1 MEDRHAFS
9 DPRPVPL
16 DSTDG
21 RHTWLVDIYRNGV
34 EDPIDTIEISEVT
47 LPPRKKKGGKVAWR
61 LPSDYSRVPSFPVDE
76 KRRIMEL
83 FKERKK
89 NRRKNKGSTS
99 SNSLSSVVDNGSTN
113 GVGLSSHS
121 LPTSTNEC
129 SDRGG
134 IGKSDNGKSRPANDL
149 KIPLSSKG
157 GGEKQEVVAK
167 GGSGKTAAP
176 SSSKKKKNRKEKIK
190 RQLSQSAPAPDTVV
204 AENQQVERTSSSK
217 SGSVNGNDAT
227 PIEAH
232 VNSSSQAASQP
243 STPPMPPGFKSSM
256 SELSLNGEIG
266 ASQADSNDGKDF
278 SKKSLTEE
286 SVHSNSTNTQ
296 PFVAQQA
303 APPILLQP
311 RIGSRFITIPERDR
325 LQIKSSLAIAAAKT
339 FIDIYYP
346 HITHCLSQE
355 LTTYY
360 TPHAQKSISVGGAHS
375 VVATPKEIM
384 MQLLSLARSVFIVRG
399 VVSQDTFDSSGA
411 HILVTGVVQT
421 SGVTSQFA
429 HSVSLVPV
437 VGQGFSF
444 QIHNDALSL
453 LTSDGVRQ
461 AEPIPTRT
469 GFEANGHHQ
478 SQQNLQH
485 GEQFA
490 SPRNFSH
497 PPGLGL

>member
-1 MEDRHAFS
+1 MNRIFDEGKALMALNSLLILLPERSIDVRFCVAYKNGYLFKPNANHSYKCFYRFIFS
-9 DPRPVPL
+9 DF
-16 DSTDG
+16 TQ
-21 RHTWLVDIYRNGV
+21 
-34 EDPIDTIEISEVT
+34 
-47 LPPRKKKGGKVAWR
+47 
-61 LPSDYSRVPSFPVDE
+61 PSFPVDE
-76 KRRIMEL
+76 RRRIMEL

-113 GVGLSSHS
+113 GVGGSTHS
-121 LPTSTNEC
+121 LPTSTSEC

-134 IGKSDNGKSRPANDL
+134 IGKSDNGKSRSVGDL
-149 KIPLSSKG
+149 KVPLSSKG
-157 GGEKQEVVAK
+157 CGEKQEVTTQE
-167 GGSGKTAAP
+167 GGGKTTAP
-176 SSSKKKKNRKEKIK
+176 STSKKKKTRKEKMK
-190 RQLSQSAPAPDTVV
+190 RQLNQSTPVLDASVT
-204 AENQQVERTSSSK
+204 ENQRLERS
-217 SGSVNGNDAT
+217 
-227 PIEAH
+227 
-232 VNSSSQAASQP
+232 SSSQRDSININDAIPVEAQVKSTSQTGSQP
-243 STPPMPPGFKSSM
+243 STPPMPPGFQASL
-256 SELSLNGEIG
+256 SELPLNGEGG
-266 ASQADSNDGKDF
+266 ASQTDSNDGKDF
-278 SKKSLTEE
+278 SKKSLTDE
-286 SVHSNSTNTQ
+286 SVHSNSTTTQ

-303 APPILLQP
+303 APPMLLQP
-311 RIGSRFITIPERDR
+311 RVGSRFITIPERDR
-325 LQIKSSLAIAAAKT
+325 PQIKASLAIAAAKT

-355 LTTYY
+355 LATYY

-411 HILVTGVVQT
+411 HILVTGIVQT

-429 HSVSLVPV
+429 HSISLIRVA
-437 VGQGFSF
+437 GQEFSF

-453 LTSDGVRQ
+453 LTSDGMRQ
-461 AEPIPTRT
+461 TEPIPTRT
-469 GFEANGHHQ
+469 GLETNGHHQ
-478 SQQNLQH
+478 SQQNLHQ